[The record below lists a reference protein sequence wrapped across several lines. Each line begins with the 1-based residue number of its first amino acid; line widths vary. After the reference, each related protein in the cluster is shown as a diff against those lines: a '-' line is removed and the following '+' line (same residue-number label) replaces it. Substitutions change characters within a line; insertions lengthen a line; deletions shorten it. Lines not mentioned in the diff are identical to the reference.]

1 MLLTKM
7 QEARPLL
14 LVVRED
20 ISVSVLLARR
30 ILGNKI
36 RSRINIAFTMMV
48 NGSYE
53 VCKLSVLAAC
63 EVLATDLVSG
73 LTREW

>member
-1 MLLTKM
+1 M
-7 QEARPLL
+7 QEGRPLL
-14 LVVRED
+14 LITRKD

-36 RSRINIAFTMMV
+36 RSRVNIAFTMMV

-53 VCKLSVLAAC
+53 VCKLFVLAAC
-63 EVLATDLVSG
+63 EVLTTDLIFG
-73 LTREW
+73 LMLE